1 MTALPSPE
9 VVQAFILNTLSTNPD
24 GTIPYSREISYNGR
38 ELRTAEEQA
47 VVKGVLSS
55 LVSKEVSLR
64 TVGVWGGVMGVWQGD
79 LKSPGDLRRVCRQ
92 SDNALKRPG
101 SGSCWP
107 GLFNDSRIG

>member
-24 GTIPYSREISYNGR
+24 GTIPDSREISYNGR

-55 LVSKEVSLR
+55 LVSKEVSLH
-64 TVGVWGGVMGVWQGD
+64 TVGVWDGVFNCVAARFEDSG
-79 LKSPGDLRRVCRQ
+79 
-92 SDNALKRPG
+92 RP
-101 SGSCWP
+101 S
-107 GLFNDSRIG
+107 SRLSTE

>member
-9 VVQAFILNTLSTNPD
+9 VVQAFILNTLSANPN
-24 GTIPYSREISYNGR
+24 GTIPDSREISYNGR

-64 TVGVWGGVMGVWQGD
+64 TVELWGG
-79 LKSPGDLRRVCRQ
+79 
-92 SDNALKRPG
+92 A
-101 SGSCWP
+101 
-107 GLFNDSRIG
+107 